1 MRKEI
6 VSLKKKTLVNY
17 LNDDELKVS
26 RKRIERDQKLF
37 NESKNIGDQLGVKLS
52 TKINTV

>member
-1 MRKEI
+1 LRKEI